1 MAIDL
6 DKMTLPEIFQHI
18 SELPVAKRPIALKA
32 IGNLTPQLKVLLK
45 YTYHKDIK
53 FDLPEGNPPYREME
67 TPENMGHNRLP
78 REMRKFEYFFASSNL
93 TAIRRERIFIDL
105 LEGLSPDEAKL
116 VLMVKNKKL
125 TYKGFTRKLVEEVFP
140 EMFVGEVQN

>member
-18 SELPVAKRPIALKA
+18 SELPAGKRPTALKA

-53 FDLPEGNPPYREME
+53 FDLPDGIPPYKEME

-78 REMRKFEYFFASSNL
+78 REMRKFDYFLPGNNL
-93 TAIRRERIFIDL
+93 AAIRRERIFIDM
-105 LEGLSPDEAKL
+105 LEGLSPEEAKL
-116 VLMVKNKKL
+116 VIMVKNKKL
-125 TYKGFTRKLVEEVFP
+125 TYKGFNRKLVEEVFP
-140 EMFVGEVQN
+140 ELFAGEA